1 MDPALFERLLY
12 EEEGNA
18 LDFKRDQYPFSK
30 ATDDE
35 KAEIL
40 KDLLGFANSF
50 RRADAYILI
59 GIDEVRGG
67 RSKVIGI
74 SEHLADHSLQQFV
87 NHLTQSP
94 LHFHYEAFDASG
106 VQVGVIRIEL
116 QKRPIYLKHDYGFL
130 KKGEVYVRR
139 GSSTDW
145 KCPASPDEIARMGR
159 DDLPVVTRPDLL
171 VEFGDPDRLVRL
183 GQETSWEAVALHLP
197 EQDEIPTYKK
207 TGGSY
212 GGFALPGDP
221 TENRNYYKD
230 FAKYLTFLTVYR
242 PVRLA
247 ISTGAVAATDVRV
260 ELEVSSDAGIRL
272 AEVSEM
278 PEPPDRRSLLG
289 FNSTALRGISS
300 IHRYPG
306 EIDITTLSDR
316 IQLEANCQNLQ
327 PGRTVW
333 SDKFFIAVNQSGE
346 FSLKGRVFAANL
358 DVPKEFVLTIHA
370 DISDREMSVSELV
383 QMADSD
389 ESKRI
394 RRKK

>member
-1 MDPALFERLLY
+1 MDRALFERLLY

-30 ATDDE
+30 ATNDE

-59 GIDEVRGG
+59 GVEEVRGG
-67 RSKVIGI
+67 RSNVVGI
-74 SEHLADHSLQQFV
+74 TEHLADHSLQQFV
-87 NHLTQSP
+87 NHLTHSP
-94 LHFHYEAFDASG
+94 LHFNYEAFDASG
-106 VQVGVIRIEL
+106 LQVGVIRIEL

-130 KKGEVYVRR
+130 KEGEVYVRR

-145 KCPASPDEIARMGR
+145 KSPASPDEIARMGR
-159 DDLPVVTRPDLL
+159 DDMPVVTRPDLL
-171 VEFGDPDRLVRL
+171 VEFGDPDRLVPL
-183 GQETSWEAVALHLP
+183 GQETSWEAVVLRLP
-197 EQDEIPTYKK
+197 ERDKIPAYQK

-212 GGFALPGDP
+212 GGLTMPGDP
-221 TENRNYYKD
+221 TENRNYYRD
-230 FAKYLTFLTVYR
+230 FAKYLTFLAVHR

-272 AEVSEM
+272 AEVNEM
-278 PEPPDRRSLLG
+278 PDPPDRRFLIG
-289 FNSTALRGISS
+289 FDSPALRGIRS
-300 IHRYPG
+300 IHRQPG

-333 SDKFFIAVNQSGE
+333 SDKFFVAVNESGKS
-346 FSLKGRVFAANL
+346 SLKGRVFAANL
-358 DVPKEFVLTIHA
+358 DVPKEFTLTIDA
-370 DISDREMSVSELV
+370 DISERNMSVTELL

-389 ESKRI
+389 QSKRT